1 MSVSGIGHNYY
12 QNNVAT
18 NKHNKSRVGQ
28 FSPAFFSACFLA
40 IFSFSSRFFLAFNRR
55 SSSSLYF
62 FCILSHPTDN
72 HFQILL

>member
-28 FSPAFFSACFLA
+28 FSPQKQETEVSA
-40 IFSFSSRFFLAFNRR
+40 
-55 SSSSLYF
+55 
-62 FCILSHPTDN
+62 PEGV
-72 HFQILL
+72 